1 MSNNYTNSA
10 PPAPP
15 QSPPKKRWGLR
26 IFLGILAVLMIGF
39 FSLIL
44 VAFVSMKGILRGGHN
59 QADQGSTR
67 KADTLYIKIHGQ
79 MRDDQPPP
87 LAQVFGGGWITP
99 HQVITAIHKA
109 ETDEKIKQVI
119 LEVTFPTQLGWGRAE
134 EIRQALLSFKKSKK
148 PLIGFSEFV
157 DMQGYFLL
165 SACDKINMP
174 EGGNLLVNGF
184 LAQFPLYKGT
194 LAKIG
199 VQPEFIHHG
208 DFKSYTEAFMND
220 ETSPEN
226 KAQINE
232 LIDGLYGYY
241 VDQVAASRNMTPDA
255 VKLQIDHGFFVAP
268 DALKGGLIDKLA
280 YKDEVESGLAGS
292 EELKKV
298 SVRRYLGLADGPPRF
313 TMPSGD
319 HIAVLHATGD
329 IVSGDVNE
337 GPFGGGEAIASD
349 AFIRNLREIERNE
362 NVKVV
367 VLAINS
373 PGGSALA
380 SDVMW
385 REMRKLR
392 EKRKI
397 KIIIS
402 MGNVAASGGYY
413 MAMGG
418 DYIFAMPTTITGSI
432 GVFGGK
438 FNIAELYRKIA
449 FKKELFLRGANA
461 DIFTEVHEMRPDQAL
476 VMKGNIDHIYNQFV
490 SRVAEGRKKTPEE
503 IEPNAQGKVF
513 TGLKAKE
520 IGLVDELGGVDE
532 AIAYARKAAGLTA
545 DTPVVEYP
553 LQKDFLTALF
563 QKNEDRVS
571 EKLPASVR
579 ELLREQWRLE
589 RLAREPV
596 LLYEPLHVSG
606 N

>member
-1 MSNNYTNSA
+1 MANTYTHNAPSA
-10 PPAPP
+10 PPP
-15 QSPPKKRWGLR
+15 PPKKRWGLR
-26 IFLGILAVLMIGF
+26 IFLGILALLMVGF

-44 VAFVSMKGILRGGHN
+44 IAFFSMKGIMSGGSN
-59 QADQGSTR
+59 QADQGSSR
-67 KADTLYIKIHGQ
+67 NADTLYIKLSGP
-79 MRDDQPPP
+79 MRDDAPPP
-87 LAQVFGGGWITP
+87 LSQLFGGGWITP

-109 ETDEKIKQVI
+109 ETDPKIKRVI
-119 LEVTFPTQLGWGRAE
+119 LEVTFPMQLGWGRTDE
-134 EIRQALLSFKKSKK
+134 LRQALLAFKKSKK
-148 PLIGFSEFV
+148 PLIGFAEFA

-174 EGGNLLVNGF
+174 EGGDLLVNGF

-208 DFKSYTEAFMND
+208 DFKSYTEAYMND

-241 VDQVAASRNMTPDA
+241 VDQVAVSRNMTPEA

-268 DALKGGLIDKLA
+268 DALKGGLIDTLA
-280 YKDEVESGLAGS
+280 YKDEVESALAGGD
-292 EELKKV
+292 ELKKV
-298 SVRRYLGLADGPPRF
+298 SVRRYLGLADGPVHVTIPKE
-313 TMPSGD
+313 D

-329 IVSGDVNE
+329 IVSGDVND
-337 GPFGGGEAIASD
+337 GPFGGGEVIASD
-349 AFIRNLREIERNE
+349 AFIRNLREIGRNE
-362 NVKVV
+362 DVKVL

-385 REMRKLR
+385 RELRKLR

-418 DYIFAMPTTITGSI
+418 DTIFALPTTITGSI

-438 FNIAELYRKIA
+438 FNIAELYQKIG
-449 FKKELFLRGANA
+449 FKKEQFLRGANA
-461 DIFTEVHEMRPDQAL
+461 DIFTEVHAMRPDQAL
-476 VMKGNIDHIYNQFV
+476 VMKANIDTTYKQFI
-490 SRVAEGRKKTPEE
+490 SRVAEGRKKSAEE

-520 IGLVDELGGVDE
+520 IGLVDELGGIDD
-532 AIAYARKAAGLTA
+532 AIAFARKAAKLSA
-545 DTPVVEYP
+545 DAPVVEYP
-553 LQKDFLTALF
+553 VAKDFLTALF
-563 QKNEDRVS
+563 HKNEDRLS
-571 EKLPASVR
+571 EQLPPAMR

-596 LLYEPLHVSG
+596 LLYEPLQVSG